1 MEILQY
7 KIIFCLKKIRNSK
20 GLTQHQ
26 LANISGISQSY
37 ISEIENTLKIPTLN
51 IVERLANALQVHPFD
66 FQEVQEIQVN

>member
-37 ISEIENTLKIPTLN
+37 ISEIENTLKIPTLD

-66 FQEVQEIQVN
+66 FQEVQVN